1 MTDIAVEQ
9 ETFPHR
15 LFVVA
20 GFPRTGTT
28 SIFYNLDNHP
38 SFVTPRLKELNFFS
52 GKDPLRRT
60 DLETFF
66 GDVSG
71 RIRVDASPFYSLD
84 LDVPGRIRAFAPGSK
99 VLLLLR
105 EPDAWIV
112 SIYRQIAKYTPFGM
126 MSFEA
131 FLEKPVVAGDE
142 ISIDISST
150 QGIYRNSVERFAR
163 TFGDDLLVANFDAFA
178 RDPLTFLKRIEQFC
192 GAEAWFDEASANVE
206 RNNASVDAG
215 FLSRLMSHF
224 TQWPLVRA
232 IMRHMPKPLIRRM
245 QQAFYGSA
253 AGSSRPAEALHV
265 PEGLFAVDKAYYRQL
280 FESDAVITGRH
291 VLELS

>member
-1 MTDIAVEQ
+1 MEQ
-9 ETFPHR
+9 GTFPHR

-71 RIRVDASPFYSLD
+71 RICVDASPFYSLD

-131 FLEKPVVAGDE
+131 FLEKPVVAGDG
-142 ISIDISST
+142 ISIDISPMT
-150 QGIYRNSVERFAR
+150 G
-163 TFGDDLLVANFDAFA
+163 T
-178 RDPLTFLKRIEQFC
+178 
-192 GAEAWFDEASANVE
+192 
-206 RNNASVDAG
+206 
-215 FLSRLMSHF
+215 
-224 TQWPLVRA
+224 
-232 IMRHMPKPLIRRM
+232 
-245 QQAFYGSA
+245 
-253 AGSSRPAEALHV
+253 
-265 PEGLFAVDKAYYRQL
+265 YRQ
-280 FESDAVITGRH
+280 
-291 VLELS
+291 

>member
-1 MTDIAVEQ
+1 MEQ
-9 ETFPHR
+9 GTFPHR

-71 RIRVDASPFYSLD
+71 RICVDASPFYSLD

-131 FLEKPVVAGDE
+131 FLEKPVVAGDG
-142 ISIDISST
+142 ISIDISPMT
-150 QGIYRNSVERFAR
+150 GTYRQSVERFAR
-163 TFGDDLLVANFDAFA
+163 EFGDDLLVANFDAFA
-178 RDPLTFLKRIEQFC
+178 RDPLTLLKRIEQFC
-192 GAEAWFDEASANVE
+192 GAEAWFDDASANVE

-215 FLSRLMSHF
+215 FLSRLISHL
-224 TQWPLVRA
+224 TQWPLVRL
-232 IMRHMPKPLIRRM
+232 ITRHMPKALIRRM
-245 QQAFYGSA
+245 QQALYGST
-253 AGSSRPAEALHV
+253 AGRSRPAELLYV
-265 PEGLFAVDKAYYRQL
+265 PDGLFAADKAYYWRL
-280 FESDAVITGRH
+280 FESDAVITGRR

>member
-1 MTDIAVEQ
+1 MEQ
-9 ETFPHR
+9 GTFPHR

-38 SFVTPRLKELNFFS
+38 SFVTPRLKELKFFS

-60 DLETFF
+60 DRETFF

-71 RIRVDASPFYSLD
+71 RICVDASPFYSLD

-131 FLEKPVVAGDE
+131 FLEKPVVAGDG
-142 ISIDISST
+142 ISIDISPMT
-150 QGIYRNSVERFAR
+150 GTYRQSVERFAR
-163 TFGDDLLVANFDAFA
+163 EFGDDLLVANFDAFA
-178 RDPLTFLKRIEQFC
+178 RDPLTLLKRIEQFC
-192 GAEAWFDEASANVE
+192 GAEAWFDDASANVE

-215 FLSRLMSHF
+215 FLSRLISHL
-224 TQWPLVRA
+224 TQWPLVRL
-232 IMRHMPKPLIRRM
+232 ITRHMPKALIRRM
-245 QQAFYGSA
+245 QQALYGST
-253 AGSSRPAEALHV
+253 AGRSRPAELLYV
-265 PEGLFAVDKAYYRQL
+265 PDGLFAADKAYYWRL
-280 FESDAVITGRH
+280 FESDAVITGRR
-291 VLELS
+291 VLELN

>member
-1 MTDIAVEQ
+1 MEQ
-9 ETFPHR
+9 GTFPHR

-52 GKDPLRRT
+52 GKGPLRLA
-60 DLETFF
+60 DLESFF

-71 RIRVDASPFYSLD
+71 RICVDASPFYSLD

-131 FLEKPVVAGDE
+131 FLEKPVVAGDG
-142 ISIDISST
+142 ISIDISPMT
-150 QGIYRNSVERFAR
+150 GTYRQSVERFAR
-163 TFGDDLLVANFDAFA
+163 EFGDDLLVANFDAFA
-178 RDPLTFLKRIEQFC
+178 RDPLTLLKRIEQFC
-192 GAEAWFDEASANVE
+192 GAEAWFDDASANVE

-215 FLSRLMSHF
+215 FLSRLISHL
-224 TQWPLVRA
+224 TQWPLVRL
-232 IMRHMPKPLIRRM
+232 ITRHMPKALIRRM
-245 QQAFYGSA
+245 QQALYGST
-253 AGSSRPAEALHV
+253 AGRSRPAELLYV
-265 PEGLFAVDKAYYRQL
+265 PDGLFAADKAYYWRL
-280 FESDAVITGRH
+280 FESDAVITGRR
-291 VLELS
+291 VLELN